1 VTSLIEA
8 EYPLDQALAAF
19 EHAGRRGTLKVLIRP

>member
-19 EHAGRRGTLKVLIRP
+19 EHAGRRGTLKVLIGP